1 MKPTKKRW
9 SILRGLELLGQATEA
24 ILGSTLAVVLVI
36 VIITLLMI
44 ALVISSLH
52 AISVIVNR

>member
-1 MKPTKKRW
+1 MKQTKKRW
-9 SILRGLELLGQATEA
+9 SILQGLEWLGVVTEA

-36 VIITLLMI
+36 VIITLLMV

-52 AISVIVNR
+52 AISAITNR